1 MSLSYI
7 YGSQRKNL
15 TAANNLP
22 YMSEDSA
29 ARIRSAASL
38 LVKGGTLTNEPCPK
52 CGGVQVRFAD
62 KTTCINCGNEVK
74 AGAATTAAIIAQPPK
89 AEEKAAPA
97 PQAPSSPNLSSA
109 ASLIEE
115 KIALLAAEIRSES
128 DISLQKQKAELLESY
143 LRILEKTK
151 SLAASS

>member
-1 MSLSYI
+1 
-7 YGSQRKNL
+7 
-15 TAANNLP
+15 
-22 YMSEDSA
+22 MSEDSA

-52 CGGVQVRFAD
+52 CGGVQVRLAD

-74 AGAATTAAIIAQPPK
+74 AGAAAAAAIAQPPK

-151 SLAASS
+151 SLAANS

>member
-1 MSLSYI
+1 
-7 YGSQRKNL
+7 
-15 TAANNLP
+15 
-22 YMSEDSA
+22 MSEDSA

-52 CGGVQVRFAD
+52 CRGVQVRLAD

-74 AGAATTAAIIAQPPK
+74 AGAAAAAAAIAQPPK

-128 DISLQKQKAELLESY
+128 DISLQKQKAELLDSY

>member
-1 MSLSYI
+1 
-7 YGSQRKNL
+7 
-15 TAANNLP
+15 
-22 YMSEDSA
+22 MSEDSA

-52 CGGVQVRFAD
+52 CRGVQVRLAD

-74 AGAATTAAIIAQPPK
+74 AGAAAAAAAAIAQPPK

>member
-1 MSLSYI
+1 
-7 YGSQRKNL
+7 
-15 TAANNLP
+15 
-22 YMSEDSA
+22 MSEDSA

-52 CGGVQVRFAD
+52 CGGVQVRLAD

-74 AGAATTAAIIAQPPK
+74 AGAVATAQPPK
-89 AEEKAAPA
+89 AEQKAALA

>member
-1 MSLSYI
+1 
-7 YGSQRKNL
+7 
-15 TAANNLP
+15 
-22 YMSEDSA
+22 MSEDSA

-52 CGGVQVRFAD
+52 CGGVQVRLAD

-74 AGAATTAAIIAQPPK
+74 AGAAAAAIIAQPPK

-97 PQAPSSPNLSSA
+97 PQASSSPNLSSA

>member
-1 MSLSYI
+1 
-7 YGSQRKNL
+7 
-15 TAANNLP
+15 
-22 YMSEDSA
+22 
-29 ARIRSAASL
+29 
-38 LVKGGTLTNEPCPK
+38 
-52 CGGVQVRFAD
+52 VRFAD

-74 AGAATTAAIIAQPPK
+74 AGAAAAAIIAQPPK

-97 PQAPSSPNLSSA
+97 PQASSSPNLSSA

>member
-1 MSLSYI
+1 
-7 YGSQRKNL
+7 
-15 TAANNLP
+15 
-22 YMSEDSA
+22 MSEDSA

-52 CGGVQVRFAD
+52 CGGVQVRLAD

-74 AGAATTAAIIAQPPK
+74 AGAVAAAAAAIAQPPK

-128 DISLQKQKAELLESY
+128 DVSLQKQKAELLESY

>member
-1 MSLSYI
+1 
-7 YGSQRKNL
+7 
-15 TAANNLP
+15 
-22 YMSEDSA
+22 MSEDSA

-52 CGGVQVRFAD
+52 CGGVQVRLAD

-74 AGAATTAAIIAQPPK
+74 AGAVATAQPPK

>member
-1 MSLSYI
+1 
-7 YGSQRKNL
+7 
-15 TAANNLP
+15 
-22 YMSEDSA
+22 MSEDSA

-52 CGGVQVRFAD
+52 CGGVQVRLAD

-74 AGAATTAAIIAQPPK
+74 AGAAAAAAIIAQPPK

>member
-1 MSLSYI
+1 
-7 YGSQRKNL
+7 
-15 TAANNLP
+15 
-22 YMSEDSA
+22 MSEDSA

-52 CGGVQVRFAD
+52 CRGVQVRLAD

-74 AGAATTAAIIAQPPK
+74 AGAAAAAAAAIAQPPK
-89 AEEKAAPA
+89 AEEKTAPA

>member
-1 MSLSYI
+1 
-7 YGSQRKNL
+7 
-15 TAANNLP
+15 
-22 YMSEDSA
+22 MSEDSA

-52 CGGVQVRFAD
+52 CGGVQVRLAD

-74 AGAATTAAIIAQPPK
+74 AGAAAAAAAIAQPPK

>member
-1 MSLSYI
+1 
-7 YGSQRKNL
+7 
-15 TAANNLP
+15 
-22 YMSEDSA
+22 MSEDSA

-52 CGGVQVRFAD
+52 CGGVQVRLAD

-74 AGAATTAAIIAQPPK
+74 AGAAAAAAAIAQPPK

-97 PQAPSSPNLSSA
+97 PQAPSSPYLSSA